1 MKITK
6 EGRFA
11 IRGVLDLAMNSSKT
25 EPEKVEVIANRML
38 ISKIFLNKIFH
49 RLLKAG
55 VISSVRGR
63 NGGYY
68 LPNKPNEITLYE
80 VVIASG
86 ENLRPVLC
94 SNHQNEA
101 YDCPLLGDC
110 LISPIWDILGITIS
124 KVMKMLTIEDVLERR
139 SHEKLKNTFLFEEK
153 ED

>member
-11 IRGVLDLAMNSSKT
+11 IRGVLDLAKNSAKT

-55 VISSVRGR
+55 IISSVRGR

-68 LPNKPNEITLYE
+68 LPKSPEDITLYE
-80 VVIASG
+80 VVRASG

-94 SNHQNEA
+94 SNHENEA
-101 YDCPLLGDC
+101 YDCPLIDEC
-110 LISPIWDILGITIS
+110 LISPIWDILGMTIS
-124 KVMKMLTIEDVLERR
+124 KVMKLVSIQDVLDRKA
-139 SHEKLKNTFLFEEK
+139 HIKVK
-153 ED
+153 EACGID

>member
-11 IRGVLDLAMNSSKT
+11 IRGVLDLAQNSSKT
-25 EPEKVEVIANRML
+25 DPEKVEVIANRML

-55 VISSVRGR
+55 VIASVRGR

-68 LPNKPNEITLYE
+68 LPKKANEISLYE

-94 SNHQNEA
+94 SNHENEA
-101 YDCPLLGDC
+101 YDCSLIDEC
-110 LISPIWDILGITIS
+110 LISPIWDVLGITIA
-124 KVMKMLTIEDVLERR
+124 KVMKRVTIENVLDRKAHQIVED
-139 SHEKLKNTFLFEEK
+139 LFVVN
-153 ED
+153 EDK